1 MSDPIA
7 ELPPELRELLDAEAD
22 LPPLEAARAARI
34 LEGVEARV
42 VGGGGGAGGGP
53 SAGGPLDRLGRSLAA
68 LAATGVAGFALGVL
82 TYALF
87 DRVSGSD
94 TTYAPAPIAS
104 IPTAPASEQPVS
116 RESLPSSGELEP
128 GDRRPRAQRTAL
140 PLAPTDPTAPGPTR
154 SRRSAGTAPA
164 SIAPSTVELPSAP
177 SSEIATA
184 PTSEAELAPGPRA
197 PEAELAQPRSPAPE
211 AELAPDP
218 RAAEAELAPGPR
230 AALASS
236 PTDDLA
242 AERALLEV
250 VRAAVAR
257 DHPDVA
263 LDAIRRHERDFP
275 RGELAEERE
284 GLRVIA
290 LVRAGDRDEARARAD
305 RFRARW
311 PRSVLL
317 RAIDAVLTPR

>member
-22 LPPLEAARAARI
+22 VPPLEATRAARI

-42 VGGGGGAGGGP
+42 VGGGAGGGP
-53 SAGGPLDRLGRSLAA
+53 SPGGRLHRLGTSLAA
-68 LAATGVAGFALGVL
+68 LAASGVAGFALGVL

-94 TTYAPAPIAS
+94 TAHAPAPSIAS

-116 RESLPSSGELEP
+116 PESLPSSGALEP
-128 GDRRPRAQRTAL
+128 AGVIVARSE
-140 PLAPTDPTAPGPTR
+140 APTLPSAPIGESAPGPLR
-154 SRRSAGTAPA
+154 SRRPPATAA

-177 SSEIATA
+177 PSEIATPQA
-184 PTSEAELAPGPRA
+184 PQAALPPG
-197 PEAELAQPRSPAPE
+197 PE
-211 AELAPDP
+211 AELAPARSPLLEAELAP
-218 RAAEAELAPGPR
+218 RPRVAEAELAPSPR
-230 AALASS
+230 AARAPS

-275 RGELAEERE
+275 RGELTEERE

-290 LVRAGDRDEARARAD
+290 LVRAGHRDEARARAD